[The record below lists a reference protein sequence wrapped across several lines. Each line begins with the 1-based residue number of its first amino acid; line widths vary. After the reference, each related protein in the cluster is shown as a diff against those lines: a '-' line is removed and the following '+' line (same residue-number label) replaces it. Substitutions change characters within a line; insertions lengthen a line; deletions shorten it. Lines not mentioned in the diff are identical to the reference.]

1 MVIRP
6 PLLKLPLNM
15 LFRVVLRTYL
25 ATSVLCFTDVFPSAG
40 VIQFPALQ

>member
-25 ATSVLCFTDVFPSAG
+25 AASVLCFTEFFPSAG